1 MFTFVPLKMNTMKI
15 FSQISEISKVVLFS
29 LLLISFSCT
38 TPLQEITYLNKI
50 ETGKTYTDGPSP
62 GIYQVRP
69 SDHLYIHVI
78 GDDPTAVA
86 FLNLMPTTSAGY
98 STSQSLELVT
108 FIVDEEGNINY
119 PQFGEIHVAGKTI
132 DQIREEL
139 QKRVNSY
146 MQNSSVFV
154 KLINRTITVLGE
166 VRTPGQHPMVK
177 NKLSIFEAL
186 GTAGDIND
194 YGNRRNIKLI
204 RETPGGKLVESID
217 LTNPNLI
224 SSPYYYVLPH
234 DILYVEASSKVYGR
248 KTMPFGTGVSLVFSA
263 ISTALLLI
271 NYLK

>member
-1 MFTFVPLKMNTMKI
+1 MKMFK
-15 FSQISEISKVVLFS
+15 QIGVFQKVFLFS
-29 LLLISFSCT
+29 LLLVMFSCT
-38 TPLQEITYLNKI
+38 TPLQEITYLNTI

-86 FLNLMPTTSAGY
+86 FLNLMPTTTGSF
-98 STSQSLELVT
+98 SSQSLELVT

-139 QKRVNSY
+139 QKRVNTY
-146 MQNSSVFV
+146 MQNSSAFV

-204 RETPGGKLVESID
+204 REIQGGKLVESID

>member
-1 MFTFVPLKMNTMKI
+1 MKI
-15 FSQISEISKVVLFS
+15 FSKVIDILKVVLFS

-38 TPLQEITYLNKI
+38 TPLQEITYLNTI
-50 ETGKTYTDGPSP
+50 ETGKTYSEGPSP

-78 GDDPTAVA
+78 GDEPSSVA
-86 FLNLMPTTSAGY
+86 FLNLMPSTMGSF
-98 STSQSLELVT
+98 TSQSLELVT

-119 PQFGEIHVAGKTI
+119 PQFGQIHVAGKTI
-132 DQIREEL
+132 DQIREDL
-139 QKRVNSY
+139 QKRVNAF

-166 VRTPGQHPMVK
+166 VRSPGQHPMVK
-177 NKLSIFEAL
+177 NQLSIFEAL
-186 GTAGDIND
+186 GTASDITD
-194 YGNRRNIKLI
+194 FGNRRNVKLI
-204 RETPGGKLVESID
+204 RETPEGKLVESID
-217 LTNPNLI
+217 LTDPNLI
-224 SSPYYYVLPH
+224 SSHYYYILPH
-234 DILYVEASSKVYGR
+234 DILYVEPVSKVYGQ

>member
-1 MFTFVPLKMNTMKI
+1 MKI
-15 FSQISEISKVVLFS
+15 FRQIETAQRIILFF
-29 LLLISFSCT
+29 LLMASFSCT
-38 TPLQEITYLNKI
+38 TPLQEITYLNTI
-50 ETGKTYTDGPSP
+50 ETGKTYSDGPAP
-62 GIYQVRP
+62 GTYQVRP

-78 GDDPTAVA
+78 GDEPSAVA
-86 FLNLMPTTSAGY
+86 FLNLMPATTTGY
-98 STSQSLELVT
+98 SSQTLELVT

-119 PQFGEIHVAGKTI
+119 PQFGQIHVAGKTI

-139 QKRVNSY
+139 QKHVNSY

-186 GTAGDIND
+186 GTAGDITD
-194 YGNRRNIKLI
+194 FGNRKNIKLI